1 MTSETEDS
9 PGNVKLSIAD
19 QAIALVSALSFVLV
33 VLYLSLIPFSKNTY
47 GAHDF
52 VVYWATGQ
60 QLAHHANPYDKVAM
74 AQIEYTAG
82 LHKDLAVGFMRNLP
96 WALPITLPLGML
108 NLRFAGLLWAF
119 ALLAS
124 LLISMRLL
132 RILYGEPKNY
142 RHWLLA
148 AFAPAV
154 ICLLIGQ
161 TSLFAL
167 LGYVLFLFLHR
178 SRPFLAGMSLWLCAL
193 KPHLF
198 LLVGV
203 VMLVWIIRNRGY
215 RILAGGAF
223 ALAISLLATWAI
235 DPAAWMQYA
244 AMMRTS
250 GIQQEPIP
258 CIGIVL
264 RQSLSPQSTWLQY
277 LPAAVG
283 CVWGLAYF
291 WKRRDAWDW
300 LRQGNLLMLVSI
312 LAAPYSWIVDQAL
325 AIPALLEGA
334 YRTSSQMLL
343 ILFVLATIALEAEL
357 LTGVKL
363 SSLLFFWSA
372 PFWLVWYL
380 LAVWQGQRMK
390 EAANPA

>member
-1 MTSETEDS
+1 MTDHTEQ
-9 PGNVKLSIAD
+9 PPAKVKLSTAD

-33 VLYLSLIPFSKNTY
+33 VLYLALIPFSKNTY

-60 QLAHHANPYDKVAM
+60 QLAHHANPYEKVAM

-108 NLRFAGLLWAF
+108 SLRFAGVLWAF
-119 ALLAS
+119 ALLGS
-124 LLISMRLL
+124 LLISIRLL

-142 RHWLLA
+142 RHWLAA

-154 ICLLIGQ
+154 ICLLLGQ

-167 LGYVLFLFLHR
+167 LGYVLFLYLHR
-178 SRPFLAGMSLWLCAL
+178 SRPFLAGMALWLCAL

-198 LLVGV
+198 LVVGA
-203 VMLVWIIRNRGY
+203 VMLVWVVLNKSYKII
-215 RILAGGAF
+215 AGAAT
-223 ALAISLLATWAI
+223 ALAISIVVTWWI

-250 GIQQEPIP
+250 GIQQEQIP

-264 RQSLSPQSTWLQY
+264 RQYVSPQSTWLQY

-283 CVWGLAYF
+283 CVWGLVYF
-291 WKRRDAWDW
+291 WKRREAWDW
-300 LRQGNLLMLVSI
+300 LHNGNLLMVVSI
-312 LAAPYSWIVDQAL
+312 VVAPYGWIMDQVL
-325 AIPALLEGA
+325 AIPAIMEGA

-343 ILFVLATIALEAEL
+343 ILLVAATITLEAEL

-372 PFWLVWYL
+372 PFWLAWYL
-380 LAVWQGQRMK
+380 LAIWQSKQVMH
-390 EAANPA
+390 EADVA